1 MMTCFLS
8 SVLTI
13 TYSYNIGNTLDDG
26 ENPICKVPLQVEN
39 INGNL
44 MITILFDDDTDE
56 DVDDDGVLVVATADS
71 TRQCKTKQYDDNM
84 ITRRVCAKRSDN
96 E

>member
-1 MMTCFLS
+1 MTCLLS

-13 TYSYNIGNTLDDG
+13 IYSYNIGNKLEAG

-44 MITILFDDDTDE
+44 MITTLFDDDTYE
-56 DVDDDGVLVVATADS
+56 DVDDDGVLVVVTADS
-71 TRQCKTKQYDDNM
+71 TR
-84 ITRRVCAKRSDN
+84 
-96 E
+96 